1 MVVLSLRW
9 GSQAYTLVLAGDDFG
24 FGHGDMRDVRN
35 TLVGMLNGE

>member
-24 FGHGDMRDVRN
+24 FGHGDMRVCG
-35 TLVGMLNGE
+35 TPWWVC